1 MQFEKP
7 LTRWDFAKREKR
19 FFIYG
24 TVEGQVA
31 HCANTGSMKTVLDT
45 AQYVWVRDYGTET
58 KRTLRYG
65 AELIEMHNGQF
76 AVINTAHA
84 NTLAGE
90 ALRGGKVEAFREVH
104 DLQHEVK
111 FSAETRFDW
120 AFNTTQGQR
129 VWVEVKNV
137 TMGVDD
143 TAMFPDAVTTRGAK
157 HLETLTQI
165 EREGGKALQIY
176 MVTRGGAQSF
186 RPAIEIDP
194 AYATALKA
202 AKAAGV
208 EVVALGCTITP
219 TRIEVCQTLPIVL

>member
-1 MQFEKP
+1 MFEKP
-7 LTRWDFAKREKR
+7 LTKWNFSRREKR

-24 TVEGQVA
+24 TEPSQVA

-45 AQYVWVRDYGTET
+45 AQYVWVRDYGEDT

-84 NTLAGE
+84 NMLAGE
-90 ALRGGKVEAFREVH
+90 ALLAGQIEVFPQVY

-111 FSAETRFDW
+111 YSTETRFDW
-120 AFNTTQGQR
+120 AFKTPQGQR

-137 TMGVDD
+137 TMGHGD
-143 TAMFPDAVTTRGAK
+143 TAVFPDAVTTRGTK

-165 EREGGKALQIY
+165 MREGGKALQIY
-176 MVTRGGAQSF
+176 VVTRGGAQNF
-186 RPAIEIDP
+186 RPAAEIDP
-194 AYATALKA
+194 AYAAALKQA
-202 AKAAGV
+202 LAAGV
-208 EVVALGCTITP
+208 EVVALGCRISP
-219 TRIEVCQTLPIVL
+219 TEIQVCQTLPIVL